1 MECLS
6 FTHFYFVSAYN
17 TPEKGGRFQNSSIPF
32 FYYTSEKDAIRGH
45 RLGVSAIAAMKGF
58 FNGMSFSGR
67 NAGGLTFAQKKEK
80 TLETLRVSK
89 VWWRLLDSNQ

>member
-1 MECLS
+1 
-6 FTHFYFVSAYN
+6 
-17 TPEKGGRFQNSSIPF
+17 
-32 FYYTSEKDAIRGH
+32 
-45 RLGVSAIAAMKGF
+45 MKGF

-80 TLETLRVSK
+80 TLETLRVSR